1 MTYLDRSIDSLINLY
16 SFCLLAFFFDIPL
29 GVILLTVVMGVLVV
43 LTAMKNAK
51 KEAAKQEKQW

>member
-1 MTYLDRSIDSLINLY
+1 MESLVGIPMDLI
-16 SFCLLAFFFDIPL
+16 LPL

-43 LTAMKNAK
+43 LTAIKNAK